1 MISKTED
8 LSLFVTVVDC
18 GSFSGAANVL
28 NEQVAKVSRAVARLE
43 THLGVSL
50 FHRTT
55 RRIELTEEGTL
66 FLNYARQTL
75 KILSKGE
82 ALLKERQTTPKG
94 TLRIDAVTPF
104 VLHQIVPL
112 IDEFN
117 RAYPDI
123 EVIISSNENIIDL
136 IENRVDVAIRI
147 GELSDS
153 TLHARLLGRSKLH
166 LVASPD
172 YLAQHPITSIEQ
184 LPEQRLIGFSNAPQ
198 LNQWDLKTTFVT
210 PLKFPLQASSGE
222 TIRQLC
228 LKGQGIAFLSNFM
241 INNDIQSGR
250 LVPIFDNEIISPSP
264 RELVQ
269 AVYYQNSVVSARV
282 RVFLD
287 FIKDEIVL

>member
-1 MISKTED
+1 MNSKTED
-8 LSLFVTVVDC
+8 LTLFVTVVDC
-18 GSFSGAANVL
+18 GSFSGAANIL

-43 THLGVSL
+43 NHLGVSL

-75 KILSKGE
+75 KILSEGE
-82 ALLKERQTTPKG
+82 ALLKERQTAPKG

-123 EVIISSNENIIDL
+123 EVIISSNESIIDL

-147 GELSDS
+147 GALSDS
-153 TLHARLLGRSKLH
+153 TLHARLLGRSQLH

-172 YLAQHPITSIEQ
+172 YLVKHPITTIEQ

-198 LNQWDLKTTFVT
+198 LNQWDLKTAFAT
-210 PLKFPLQASSGE
+210 PLNFPLQASSGE

-228 LKGQGIAFLSNFM
+228 IKGQGIAFLSNFM
-241 INNDIQSGR
+241 INNDIQAGR
-250 LVPIFDNEIISPSP
+250 LVPIFENEIISPSP

-269 AVYYQNSVVSARV
+269 AVYYQHSTVSARV
-282 RVFLD
+282 RGFLD
-287 FIKDEIVL
+287 FIKDKIVL